1 MYKRKTHDE
10 WVIESWNDDLREW
23 NLESAYDN
31 RADCKRDFKIYKEEC
46 PSLKL
51 RFRKVRVRNERTL

>member
-23 NLESAYDN
+23 SLESAYDN
-31 RADCKRDFKIYKEEC
+31 RADWKRDIKIYKEEC
-46 PSLKL
+46 PNLKL
-51 RFRKVRVRNERTL
+51 RFRKMRVKNECTL